1 MRLPLGWLE
10 VFTPLEALGLSEPL
24 SAQSA
29 GVRALV
35 ATLDALGLVVEG
47 VEEHP
52 VAADGVVTAKV
63 LAIHRIDGADR
74 IRLVEVD
81 DGSGRVRP
89 VVCGAWNFV
98 EGDVVPL
105 ALPGVR
111 LPNGVEIQARRMRG
125 VTSEGMLCSAP
136 EAGLGTDASGLAILA
151 PSLPAGVPIR
161 EALGVRDEVVVDIAV
176 EPNRPDASGV
186 RGIARDLAARLRAP
200 FSDVAGAL
208 ARSELHAVTVEEG
221 AVDRLVLAGLEVR
234 GAALEPRVARWLT
247 LAGMRSISP
256 IVDATNAVM
265 LETGQPSH
273 AYDRDRLSGGVV
285 GVRSARP
292 GERLVTLD
300 GRERT
305 CAGGELVIVDGSDR
319 AVGLAGI
326 MGGAETEVQPETERV
341 LLEVAAFPRERIARA
356 ARATGL
362 RTEAS
367 WRFER
372 GVDPGVAQ
380 AVCTRIA
387 ALVGAATPVLV
398 ADVARATPPRRIAV
412 RRERAVA
419 IAGDPVVLEAFEPDA
434 GLSRLGFE
442 LVPEEDGW
450 QVEVPS
456 WRPDVEG
463 VADVVEEALR
473 YVGYEAVASTPLIG
487 PRRDGPTRRQQ
498 RERALSALLADE
510 GAFEA
515 WSVTMV
521 SPSVELQLASER
533 VAPVIANPLR
543 PEESVLRTTVT
554 AGLVGALDHAVRR
567 RLEPARFFEWG
578 PVFWQEGRVVNERQR
593 LGLIVAHPHDGGVEA
608 GRWLASLTARA
619 GIELGAQSVRLGPG
633 GAGWPRL
640 HPSRQAVVIDDGAV
654 VGVFGE
660 LAPDVAA
667 ALGAARWRYGV
678 VELDADWLL
687 ESRPL
692 AASSTLGAF
701 AASELDLS
709 FEVAWD
715 VPAASLAAALREEIG
730 PVVRELAVF
739 DTFVRDGRRSL
750 GLRLR
755 LEDPEGSISEARVRE
770 VIEVARR
777 VGAGLGA
784 ALRTAPGS

>member
-1 MRLPLGWLE
+1 MRLPIGWLE
-10 VFTPLEALGLSEPL
+10 VFTPLEALGLTDPLRAHSE
-24 SAQSA
+24 

-35 ATLDALGLVVEG
+35 GTLDSLGLVVEG

-63 LAIHRIDGADR
+63 LAIHRIEGADR

-81 DGSGRVRP
+81 DGSGRIRP

-111 LPNGVEIQARRMRG
+111 LPNGAEIGARRLRG

-136 EAGLGTDASGLAILA
+136 EAGLGSDASGLAILS
-151 PSLPAGVPIR
+151 PSLPLGVPVR
-161 EALGVRDEVVVDIAV
+161 EALGVRDEVVLDIAV

-186 RGIARDLAARLRAP
+186 RGVARDLAARFRAP
-200 FSDVAGAL
+200 FVDVTGVL
-208 ARSELHAVTVEEG
+208 TRQDPRAVTVEEG
-221 AVDRLVLAGLEVR
+221 AVDRLVLASLEVR
-234 GAALEPRVARWLT
+234 GAVLEPRVARWLV
-247 LAGMRSISP
+247 LSGMRQISP

-273 AYDRDRLSGGVV
+273 AYDRDRLAGGVV

-300 GRERT
+300 DRERT
-305 CAGGELVIVDGSDR
+305 LAGGELVIVDGSDR

-326 MGGAETEVQPETERV
+326 MGGAETEVNAETEQV

-372 GVDPGVAQ
+372 GVDPAVAH
-380 AVCTRIA
+380 AVCARVA
-387 ALVGAATPVLV
+387 ALVGVATPMLV
-398 ADVARATPPRRIAV
+398 ADVAYATTPRRIAV
-412 RRERAVA
+412 RAESAVA
-419 IAGDPVVLEAFEPDA
+419 IAGDPVVLESFEPDA
-434 GLSRLGFE
+434 GLSRLGFDLE
-442 LVPEEDGW
+442 PDGDGW
-450 QVEVPS
+450 QVGVPT
-456 WRPDVEG
+456 WRPDVTD

-473 YVGYEAVASTPLIG
+473 QVGYDAVAPTPLIG
-487 PRRDGPTRRQQ
+487 PRRDGPTLRQQ
-498 RERALSALLADE
+498 RERALSTLLADE

-521 SPSVELQLASER
+521 SPSVEEQLGSER

-543 PEESVLRTTVT
+543 PEESVLRTTVA

-593 LGLIVAHPHDGGVEA
+593 LGLIVAHAHDGGVEA
-608 GRWLASLTARA
+608 GRWLARLVARA
-619 GIELGAQSVRLGPG
+619 GLELGPGSVQLGPG
-633 GAGWPRL
+633 GPGWPRL
-640 HPSRQAVVIDDGAV
+640 HPSRQAAVIDDGLV

-667 ALGAARWRYGV
+667 ALGARRWRYGV
-678 VELDADWLL
+678 VELDADWLA
-687 ESRPL
+687 EPRPL
-692 AASSTLGAF
+692 TASSTLGAF

-709 FEVAWD
+709 FEVPWD
-715 VPAASLAAALREEIG
+715 LAAASLAARVREEIG
-730 PVVRELAVF
+730 PVVRDVAAF
-739 DTFVRDGRRSL
+739 DTFVREGRRSL

-755 LEDPEGSISEARVRE
+755 LEDPEGPISEARVRE
-770 VIEVARR
+770 VIEVARHA
-777 VGAGLGA
+777 GAALGA
-784 ALRTAPGS
+784 ALRTAPAS